1 MEEQW
6 IRELKN
12 EIETESAINVGFSS
26 DVIAEIV
33 KLDPHY
39 LMDVMSDMGE
49 HLTFR
54 ARDNNWGMFQNML
67 VTEAVRNMDFE
78 DFTKIAKFFSGIE

>member
-12 EIETESAINVGFSS
+12 EIETESAINVGFFT
-26 DVIAEIV
+26 DVVAEII
-33 KLDPHY
+33 KIEPLY
-39 LMDVMSDMGE
+39 LMDVMADMGE

-54 ARDNNWGMFQNML
+54 ARENDWECF
-67 VTEAVRNMDFE
+67 
-78 DFTKIAKFFSGIE
+78 KICL